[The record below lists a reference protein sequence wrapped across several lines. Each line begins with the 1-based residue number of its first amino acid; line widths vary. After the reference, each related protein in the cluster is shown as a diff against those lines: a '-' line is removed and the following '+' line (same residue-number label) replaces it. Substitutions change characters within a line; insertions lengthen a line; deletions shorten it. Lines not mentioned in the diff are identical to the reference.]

1 MDGLLRQTLEETA
14 LFLMSRGNESRQF
27 DDLRITVLAVQ
38 RIYFPRRRYHL
49 VRQATGLSE
58 CPGRSSFAQR
68 CGRGV
73 RVLASL
79 SVLLDAARPLD
90 P

>member
-49 VRQATGLSE
+49 VRKRPDFRSA
-58 CPGRSSFAQR
+58 PGRSSFAQR